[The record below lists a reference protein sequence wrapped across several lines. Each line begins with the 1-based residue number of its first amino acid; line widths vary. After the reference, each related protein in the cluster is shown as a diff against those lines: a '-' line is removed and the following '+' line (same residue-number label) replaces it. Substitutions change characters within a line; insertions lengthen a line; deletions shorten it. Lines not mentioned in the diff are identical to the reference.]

1 MNKRF
6 SIVEVALEGKKLFT
20 QNYIIDVHYSL
31 WIQFSNKG
39 IVFFMLMAE
48 APMKQPVNIGVDI
61 RKVSHN
67 VTWYN
72 GTMVGSKHFQLNHKY
87 PQFKLHQR
95 QLQSFTTFNFK
106 VYSTFTY

>member
-1 MNKRF
+1 MIHLLSIHLAPQTEPKAKQNLDRGDPKRHND
-6 SIVEVALEGKKLFT
+6 SDRNEQTVLLCWPWLGPGKSCLHIT
-20 QNYIIDVHYSL
+20 IIDVHYSL

-72 GTMVGSKHFQLNHKY
+72 G
-87 PQFKLHQR
+87 R
-95 QLQSFTTFNFK
+95 E
-106 VYSTFTY
+106 